1 MSVWE
6 ILGIVA
12 LLFVALPLGVVICMS
27 VLLVWK
33 KKNAELKGEILD
45 AETHDTFS
53 VQIQEIQDQLNMR
66 DRELTALHSRISL
79 LEQERNH
86 G

>member
-53 VQIQEIQDQLNMR
+53 VQIQELQDQLNMR
-66 DRELTALHSRISL
+66 DRELSALHSRIAL
-79 LEQERNH
+79 LERERNH